1 MSTLEDWSRE
11 IELLSGGPVV
21 LVRVETDT
29 DANTL
34 HIPPS
39 FPGREIVR
47 RYLLQESFVRQFLL
61 AHALSLN
68 QDGFHFVLLNMA
80 RAADWQGLEDSLLAH
95 EYGHIWLDV
104 LGYRAPAYDSAKP
117 CLSTHAGDIVQH
129 VLIHEETRRRGFD
142 YMAFWT
148 RAQERWMNSMLLL
161 PRAPEP
167 EACQRLQLLSA
178 WTAAQLGTTPIE
190 WPKRA
195 DYLGL
200 LNRLY
205 PRLAASANLLV
216 ETLDGRDLWDRS
228 LYEAVLIL
236 TMGILRDVLAA
247 P

>member
-1 MSTLEDWSRE
+1 MSTLEDWGRE
-11 IELLSGGPVV
+11 IEALSGGPVI
-21 LVRVETDT
+21 LVRVETDAT
-29 DANTL
+29 DNSL
-34 HIPPS
+34 HIPPA

-47 RYLLQESFVRQFLL
+47 QYFLQQSFVEQLFR

-68 QDGFHFVLLNMA
+68 QDGFHFILLNMA
-80 RAADWQGLEDSLLAH
+80 RAADWQGLEESLLAH

-104 LGYRAPAYDSAKP
+104 LGYRAPAYIPAAP

-129 VLIHEETRRRGFD
+129 VLIREETRRRGFD

-148 RAQERWMNSMLLL
+148 RNQERWLNSMLSLTQ
-161 PRAPEP
+161 APEL

-178 WTAAQLGTTPIE
+178 WVDAQLGSTPLQ

-195 DYLGL
+195 EYLGM

-216 ETLDGRDLWDRS
+216 ETLEGRDLWDRS
-228 LYEAVLIL
+228 LYEAMLIR
-236 TMGILRDVLAA
+236 TMGVLRDVFAA